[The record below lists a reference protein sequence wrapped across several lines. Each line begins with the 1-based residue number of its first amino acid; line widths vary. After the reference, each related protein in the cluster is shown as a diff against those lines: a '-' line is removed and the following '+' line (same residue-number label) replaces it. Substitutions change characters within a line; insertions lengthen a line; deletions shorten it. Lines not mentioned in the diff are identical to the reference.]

1 MLKLVFYYYTE
12 MINFFSM
19 LVTNLEI
26 PCSFTTKLSLCVSG
40 LIGWIWKEAEV
51 ASLIIFLRLKASQQI
66 EVRRLLGTVE
76 TKQREHL
83 LQ

>member
-1 MLKLVFYYYTE
+1 MFKLLFYYHTQ
-12 MINFFSM
+12 MINF
-19 LVTNLEI
+19 NLEI
-26 PCSFTTKLSLCVSG
+26 LWNFITKLSLCVSG

-51 ASLIIFLRLKASQQI
+51 ASLIIFLRLKAFQQI
-66 EVRRLLGTVE
+66 EVRRLQGTVE

>member
-1 MLKLVFYYYTE
+1 MLELVFYYHTQ
-12 MINFFSM
+12 MIKIV
-19 LVTNLEI
+19 VTNLDI
-26 PCSFTTKLSLCVSG
+26 LWNFSTKLSLCVSG

-51 ASLIIFLRLKASQQI
+51 ASLIIFLRLKAFQQI
-66 EVRRLLGTVE
+66 EVRRLQGTVE

>member
-1 MLKLVFYYYTE
+1 
-12 MINFFSM
+12 M
-19 LVTNLEI
+19 LVTNLDI
-26 PCSFTTKLSLCVSG
+26 LWSFSTKLSLCVSG

-51 ASLIIFLRLKASQQI
+51 ASLIIFLRLKAFQQI
-66 EVRRLLGTVE
+66 EVRRLQGTVE

>member
-1 MLKLVFYYYTE
+1 MLKLVFYYYTQ
-12 MINFFSM
+12 MINLM
-19 LVTNLEI
+19 LVTYLDI
-26 PCSFTTKLSLCVSG
+26 LWSFSTKLSLCVSG

-51 ASLIIFLRLKASQQI
+51 ASLTTFLRLKASQQI
-66 EVRRLLGTVE
+66 EVRRLQGTVE